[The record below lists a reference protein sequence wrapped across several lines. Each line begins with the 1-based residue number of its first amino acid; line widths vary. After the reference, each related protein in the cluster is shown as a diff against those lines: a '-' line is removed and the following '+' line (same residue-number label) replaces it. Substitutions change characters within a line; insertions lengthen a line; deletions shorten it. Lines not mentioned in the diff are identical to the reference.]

1 MKELFEYIESFST
14 NKKKNTDGGEPLPLS
29 LRIILSIFICII
41 FVFGG
46 TLVLG
51 YILFGINLDAS
62 DEKGKQKVKL
72 LEAVG
77 VVLTIIA
84 SIYLVTAVINE
95 YYEQEAKAKE
105 LQDAKKGSI

>member
-14 NKKKNTDGGEPLPLS
+14 NKKKNTDGGEPLPLW

-51 YILFGINLDAS
+51 ILFGINLNAS

-77 VVLTIIA
+77 AVLTIIA